1 MVAAAPAPQ
10 TVAEVAAA
18 VPGSTAYTTV
28 MTTLTRL
35 HDKGAL
41 TRVREGRGF
50 VYGLATSP
58 QSVDAALTARQMH
71 RLLQGQGRRGDVLAR
86 FVSELEPGDEQ
97 VLMELLA
104 SHDTLPRPD
113 PPTTSGQ

>member
-41 TRVREGRGF
+41 TRVPEGRGF
-50 VYGLATSP
+50 VYALATSP

-71 RLLQGQGRRGDVLAR
+71 RLLQGQGRRDDVLAR
-86 FVSELEPGDEQ
+86 FVAELEPGDEQ

-104 SHDTLPRPD
+104 AHDTPPSPD